1 MIELQFKIDSID
13 GALLTHN
20 SEEVTGM
27 SGTESML
34 AGINLASPL
43 FHAPW
48 GNVTGQNL
56 LDIGTLVILEGLL
69 SFDNA
74 LALAAT
80 VKSRL
85 SDPVDRKRAL
95 RYGIWGAYFFR
106 TLVIFLG
113 VTLMKIEWV
122 KAVAAAYLIW
132 LAVTE
137 LWPKNGKEDVDD
149 ALPDPHERGISKF
162 FRLSPLWSTILAV
175 ELMDIMFSIDSIGVA
190 FAISSEPWILV
201 TGAVLGILMMR
212 LAATLF
218 VKLIDRFPV
227 LVKTAF
233 ILVGLAGINM
243 VLKLKNL
250 PLGPLGELTID
261 KEIPEHVFTLT
272 LALIF
277 FGAMGLN
284 ALFPKWFAKEEG
296 AQVAV

>member
-1 MIELQFKIDSID
+1 MNGSES
-13 GALLTHN
+13 AL
-20 SEEVTGM
+20 
-27 SGTESML
+27 L
-34 AGINLASPL
+34 AGINLSAPL

-48 GNVTGQNL
+48 GVVTGKNL
-56 LDIGTLVILEGLL
+56 MDIGTLVILEGLL

-85 SDPVDRKRAL
+85 KDPVDQKHAL

-106 TLVIFLG
+106 TLVIFVG

-122 KAVAAAYLIW
+122 KATAAAYLIW
-132 LAVTE
+132 LAASE
-137 LWPKNGKEDVDD
+137 LWPKRESEDGDET
-149 ALPDPHERGISKF
+149 LPDPHERGISKYLK
-162 FRLSPLWSTILAV
+162 LSPLWSTILAV

-201 TGAVLGILMMR
+201 AGAILGILMMR
-212 LAATLF
+212 FAATVF
-218 VKLIDRFPV
+218 IKLIDRFPV

-261 KEIPEHVFTLT
+261 KEIPEHAFTFTL
-272 LALIF
+272 AAIF

-284 ALFPKWFAKEEG
+284 AIFPQWFEKPHPTP
-296 AQVAV
+296 AQPALSQD

>member
-1 MIELQFKIDSID
+1 
-13 GALLTHN
+13 
-20 SEEVTGM
+20 M

-34 AGINLASPL
+34 AGFNLAAPL
-43 FHAPW
+43 FQAPW
-48 GNVTGQNL
+48 GQVTGQNV

-85 SDPVDRKRAL
+85 ADPADQKRAL
-95 RYGIWGAYFFR
+95 RYGIWGAYIFR

-122 KAVAAAYLIW
+122 KAAAAAYLIW

-137 LWPKNGKEDVDD
+137 LWPKGKKAEVEGE
-149 ALPDPHERGISKF
+149 LPNPHERGLSKF
-162 FRLSPLWSTILAV
+162 LKLSPLWSTILAV

-201 TGAVLGILMMR
+201 TGAILGILMMR
-212 LAATLF
+212 VAATVF

-250 PLGPLGELTID
+250 PLGPLGYLTID

-284 ALFPKWFAKEEG
+284 AAFPGWFAKDTETQ
-296 AQVAV
+296 AAV